1 MFERIIYHIKN
12 FFYFKKKSFNTSV
25 LEIVKSYFD
34 GVNIVDAVDD
44 ESSIFIYKENCR
56 GYLHIELY
64 PTVAIITFA
73 SAYSSTI
80 CEDKYFDLNK
90 IDQFLKTVSEL
101 M

>member
-1 MFERIIYHIKN
+1 MFERISYHIKN
-12 FFYFKKKSFNTSV
+12 FFYFKKKPFNTSV
-25 LEIVKSYFD
+25 LEIVKRYFD
-34 GVNIVDAVDD
+34 DVNIVDATDD

-64 PTVAIITFA
+64 PAVAIITFA

-80 CEDKYFDLNK
+80 CEDKYFDLDK